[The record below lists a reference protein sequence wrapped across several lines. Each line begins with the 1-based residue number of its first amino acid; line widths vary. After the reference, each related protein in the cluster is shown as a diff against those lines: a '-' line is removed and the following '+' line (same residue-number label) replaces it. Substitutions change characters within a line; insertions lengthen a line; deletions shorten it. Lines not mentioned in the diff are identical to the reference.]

1 MTRSSWKKGEHNLGL
16 LAPPPR
22 TRVICVDELGP
33 LVVKTYPGAEWKAG
47 PNRATFEPD
56 YGRRGKLWVHGAFEP
71 ATGQGVLVYTQ
82 ARDSVSH
89 IQLLEQVMIQF
100 PADRW
105 LIIEDNLSAH
115 TSRETQL
122 ALLAHPEIQVQ
133 FIPKYAGWLNLIE
146 PWWKQIRSLALKGRR
161 FETLE
166 ELKCVLEAALA
177 DWNDHRHPYPW
188 KKKPQEQPQIFL
200 GGSRPE
206 LTHKPNVV

>member
-1 MTRSSWKKGEHNLGL
+1 M
-16 LAPPPR
+16 
-22 TRVICVDELGP
+22 DELGP
-33 LVVKTYPGAEWKAG
+33 LAVKTYPGAEWKLG

-71 ATGQGVLVYTQ
+71 ATGRGALVYTG

-89 IQLLEQVMIQF
+89 IQLLEWIMIQF
-100 PADRW
+100 PAERW

-133 FIPKYAGWLNLIE
+133 FLPKYACWLNLIE

-161 FETLE
+161 FDTLE
-166 ELKCVLEAALA
+166 ELTCALEAALIY
-177 DWNDHRHPYPW
+177 WNQHRHPYCW
-188 KKKPQEQPQIFL
+188 KKKPQEQSQIFL

-206 LTHKPNVV
+206 LTHKTDVI